1 MIYINLVHVY
11 KNEKRNEKNRKCSGG
26 GGGLVPEHI
35 RQTLNELWTL
45 NGIFAFLYLHRV
57 ICFLLT
63 EKGNDNKYDHFIF
76 QQDSATI

>member
-1 MIYINLVHVY
+1 MYIRM
-11 KNEKRNEKNRKCSGG
+11 KKETKRIENVVEGG

>member
-1 MIYINLVHVY
+1 MQW
-11 KNEKRNEKNRKCSGG
+11 GG

-76 QQDSATI
+76 QQDSATIQIRGYIYIENEF

>member
-45 NGIFAFLYLHRV
+45 NGIFVFLYLHRV

>member
-1 MIYINLVHVY
+1 MYIRM
-11 KNEKRNEKNRKCSGG
+11 KKETKRIENVVGG
-26 GGGLVPEHI
+26 GVVPEHI

-45 NGIFAFLYLHRV
+45 NGIFAFLYLHHV

>member
-1 MIYINLVHVY
+1 MYIRM
-11 KNEKRNEKNRKCSGG
+11 KKETKRIENVV